1 MKRIHV
7 LVITIFFLVYLVPL
21 GVRALVIPDETRYAE
36 IPREMLASGDW
47 VVPHLN
53 GLRYF
58 EKPVLGYWLNAAA
71 MWLFGENAFAVRL
84 PSAVAVGLTALL
96 LFLLVRK
103 FSDDYLTA
111 LLATAVFLLSFEVL
125 AIGVF
130 CVLDSVLSLFVT
142 AAILSLFFAL
152 REENTRKKMIL
163 LVLAGMSCGLAFLA
177 KGFLALVIPMIVI
190 IPFVLRQGQFKSFL
204 RTSWAPIITA
214 VLVVLPWSVMIH
226 LREPDF
232 WHYFFWTE
240 HVSRFFSPED
250 GQHNEPFWFFVPMI
264 LGGALPWTIL
274 LPAIVSGL
282 KRIPHKD
289 PLFRFAMCWLLFPF
303 LFFSACRG
311 KLGTYILPCFPPLAI
326 LVSLG
331 LRQYLAAGKTKLFGI
346 GSGIVLAL
354 VIGLTGTLIFFHLAL
369 PDRALYGRN
378 ETWKWILLTIGLLT
392 YAVLLILARRETQ
405 YKRKLALFCIG
416 QVLVMFSTHFIVP
429 NQFKVGKMPGEFL
442 SQHSSRIQPDTII
455 VVSDAHLVPAV
466 CWFYH
471 RDNVYIFDTIGEF
484 QYGLSYEYAKARSLD
499 VDQFRVLIGRNS
511 GTRGVTLISSALRY
525 EKSVQVL
532 PRPLYEDIHSGFA
545 FAEYAA
551 PAAAGRASLP
561 D

>member
-142 AAILSLFFAL
+142 AAISSFFFAL
-152 REENTRKKMIL
+152 REENASKKMIL

-190 IPFVLRQGQFKSFL
+190 IPFVLRQGQFKTFL

-250 GQHNEPFWFFVPMI
+250 GQHNEPFWFFVPII
-264 LGGALPWTIL
+264 LGGALPWTIF
-274 LPAIVSGL
+274 LPATVSGL
-282 KRIPHKD
+282 NRIPRKD

-405 YKRKLALFCIG
+405 YQRKLVLFCIG
-416 QVLVMFSTHFIVP
+416 PALVMFSTHFIVP

-471 RDNVYIFDTIGEF
+471 RDNVYILAGTGEF
-484 QYGLSYEYAKARSLD
+484 QYGLSYEDAKARSLD
-499 VDQFRVLIGRNS
+499 VDQFRVLIERNS
-511 GTRGVTLISSALRY
+511 GTRGVTLISSAPRY